1 MTSPNTPSRP
11 DPQQL
16 RTWALDWLH
25 RTDRS
30 RQHIQDRLLE
40 RGGDP
45 DQVQALLDEFQ
56 QRGWIDDHRCAEALA
71 KRWSRSGPLAP
82 DAMAMRLQEEGID
95 SHIARAVAGCDDGPA
110 PVDLAMDLAQRRLAG
125 LASQP
130 PEVVL
135 RRLQGALARKGYDE
149 DVVLEVLERLDLLR
163 R

>member
-1 MTSPNTPSRP
+1 MTSSHDSTTP

-30 RQHIQDRLLE
+30 CQYIRHRLLE

-45 DQVQALLDEFQ
+45 DQVQSLLEDFQ
-56 QRGWIDDHRCAEALA
+56 QRGWIDDHRCAEAMA
-71 KRWSRSGPLAP
+71 TRWCRSGPLAP
-82 DAMAMRLQEEGID
+82 DELVRRLEEVGID
-95 SHIARAVAGCDDGPA
+95 SHIARTVADCEDGPA
-110 PVDLAMDLAQRRLAG
+110 LVDLAMDLARRRLAG

-130 PEVVL
+130 PEVII
-135 RRLQGALARKGYDE
+135 RKLQGALSRKGYDE